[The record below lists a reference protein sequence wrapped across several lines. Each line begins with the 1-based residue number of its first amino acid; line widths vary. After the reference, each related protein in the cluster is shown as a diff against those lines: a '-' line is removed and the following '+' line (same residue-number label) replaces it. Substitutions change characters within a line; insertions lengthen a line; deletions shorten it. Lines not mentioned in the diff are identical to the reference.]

1 MMIDK
6 QELKKLEKLAKLKFD
21 ESELEK
27 FNDQLNDILNYMKEL
42 DELDL
47 SNIEPLSNIL
57 SSINFFREDKV
68 KKTFEIGE
76 ILKNAPE
83 VFERQFVVPKVI

>member
-1 MMIDK
+1 MISK
-6 QELKKLEKLAKLKFD
+6 QELKKLESLAKLKFD
-21 ESELEK
+21 DSELEK
-27 FNDQLNDILNYMKEL
+27 FNNQLNDILNYMKEL

-57 SSINFFREDKV
+57 SSVNFFREDKV
-68 KKTFEIGE
+68 DKTFGIQD
-76 ILKNAPE
+76 ILKNAPQ